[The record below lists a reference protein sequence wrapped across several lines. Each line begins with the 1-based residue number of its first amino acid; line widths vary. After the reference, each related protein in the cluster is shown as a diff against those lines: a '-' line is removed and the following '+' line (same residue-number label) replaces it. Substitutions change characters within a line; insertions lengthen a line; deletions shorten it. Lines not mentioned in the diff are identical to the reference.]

1 MSGTD
6 IGDGSRLAFGSGG
19 AATRPPWVGVLY
31 DARMGTLA
39 YLAPLSATILLVACP
54 GADPPG
60 AATDTE
66 ATGTTGSTTGPGCM
80 LGAESCPCM
89 AGGGCD
95 PGLVCDGSNTCIDP
109 GGPDSTATTT
119 IDPDT
124 TVGTTVDPD
133 STTSTSD
140 TSDTTD
146 GTTGDPPPPPN
157 CGDGELDL
165 DEGEQCDD
173 GNPDDGD
180 GCDASCQ
187 VEVGAS
193 CGDGNL
199 EPAAAEECDDGNTS
213 DGDGCSANCQLE
225 LVGQSCGDLIVDA
238 LEVCD
243 DGNVANGDACNPTC
257 NLHNTTELW
266 LGSPGQ
272 AGLLDGQGSAARLG
286 GWCVLAADNT
296 TLWLGDSANMQHAV
310 IRRVEIATADAVTIA
325 GGPLGNMDA
334 AVGTN
339 ARFGWIEGLAT
350 DGTTLW
356 IADEPNHVIKAMDV
370 APPHAVTTVAGSG
383 VNQVLDGNGV
393 GAAFSGVRGITY
405 YDGMLYVLDGN
416 NAILRRFDPV
426 SGDVT
431 TIAGTA
437 GQTGQVDGFGAAA
450 RFISPRY
457 MTSDNS
463 GVLYIADTNG
473 NTIRT
478 YDTFDTYVGTF
489 AGAAMMGYADGIGAA
504 AVIHRPR
511 GMTSDG
517 TSIYFSE
524 FDQHTIRQGVIAT
537 TEVTTNVGQHCN
549 GAPCGG
555 GYQEG
560 QGTAT
565 TQLDSPVG
573 LAFHPPTD
581 TVFVCDT
588 GNNVIRT
595 LR

>member
-1 MSGTD
+1 MHK
-6 IGDGSRLAFGSGG
+6 LAL
-19 AATRPPWVGVLY
+19 VL
-31 DARMGTLA
+31 ASPSLLLLA
-39 YLAPLSATILLVACP
+39 GCP
-54 GADPPG
+54 GPDNPG
-60 AATDTE
+60 GATDTE
-66 ATGTTGSTTGPGCM
+66 PTGTTGSSTTGGCM
-80 LGAESCPCM
+80 VGSEGCACT

-95 PGLVCDGSNTCIDP
+95 PGLTCQAGTCVDP
-109 GGPDSTATTT
+109 GTGNTTVGMT
-119 IDPDT
+119 TDVDT
-124 TVGTTVDPD
+124 TVGMTSVDPD
-133 STTSTSD
+133 STTAGSTDS
-140 TSDTTD
+140 
-146 GTTGDPPPPPN
+146 TTGDPPPVD
-157 CGDGELDL
+157 CGDGQLDPVG
-165 DEGEQCDD
+165 GEQCDD
-173 GNPDDGD
+173 GNTDDGD

-199 EPAAAEECDDGNTS
+199 DPAGAEECDDGNTN
-213 DGDGCSANCQLE
+213 DDDGCSANCQLE
-225 LVGQSCGDLIVDA
+225 LLGQSCGDAGLDA

-243 DGNVANGDACNPTC
+243 DGNLANGDTCNPTC
-257 NLHNTTELW
+257 NLTNTTELYV
-266 LGSPGQ
+266 GSPGQ
-272 AGLLDGQGSAARLG
+272 IGLVDGQGNGARLG

-296 TLWLGDSANMQHAV
+296 YLWLGDSANMQHAV
-310 IRRVEIATADAVTIA
+310 IRQIDIATADVVTIA
-325 GGPLGNMDA
+325 GGVGGGQGDVDA

-339 ARFGWIEGLAT
+339 ARFGWIEALAT
-350 DGTTLW
+350 DGTTVW
-356 IADEPNHVIKAMDV
+356 IADEPNHKIKAMDV

-383 VNQVLDGNGV
+383 ANQVTDGNGV
-393 GAAFSGVRGITY
+393 AAAFAGVRGITY
-405 YDGMLYVLDGN
+405 YDGMLYVLDGA
-416 NAILRRFDPV
+416 NAILRRFDPAT
-426 SGDVT
+426 GDVT

-463 GVLYIADTNG
+463 GMLYIADTNG

-489 AGAAMMGYADGIGAA
+489 AGSAMMGYADGIGVA

-524 FDQHTIRQGVIAT
+524 FNQHTVRQGVIAT
-537 TEVTTNVGQHCN
+537 TEVSTNIGQHCN
-549 GAPCGG
+549 GGPCNG

-560 QGTAT
+560 QGVAN

-573 LAFHPPTD
+573 LAFHFPSN
-581 TVFVCDT
+581 TVFVCDS